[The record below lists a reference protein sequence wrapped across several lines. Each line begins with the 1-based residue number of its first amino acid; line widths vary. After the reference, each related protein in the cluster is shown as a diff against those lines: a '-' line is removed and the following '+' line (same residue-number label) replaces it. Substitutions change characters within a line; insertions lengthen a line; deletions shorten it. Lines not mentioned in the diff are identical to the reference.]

1 MASNLKDVV
10 DKYTKYEDS
19 SAELVKWL
27 NSSEEEARRQQSE
40 AIAADPQTLQIQLE
54 DTKVLSTTRHRGCN
68 TPPAHKGTG

>member
-54 DTKVLSTTRHRGCN
+54 DTKV
-68 TPPAHKGTG
+68 